1 MTRQK
6 VEPGGRMAAPDPDLR
21 LLQAF
26 VNTADLEGGSDALAE
41 PARASA
47 WLSDTGLVG
56 DARRISAR
64 DHERLLEV
72 REALRRLGAANNG
85 ERLDAA
91 ELRRLDDLFA
101 SVQLVASVGTDGLLL
116 VKGRGGVAD
125 VALGR
130 LLGTLARASA
140 DGSWARMKACRMH
153 SCRWLFWDASRNRS
167 GTWCTMAICGSR
179 EKSRAYRERQRG

>member
-1 MTRQK
+1 
-6 VEPGGRMAAPDPDLR
+6 MAAPDPDLR
-21 LLQAF
+21 VLQAF
-26 VNTADLEGGSDALAE
+26 VNTADLEGGGDVLAE

-47 WLSDTGLVG
+47 WLTDSGLV
-56 DARRISAR
+56 DRAPRISAR

-85 ERLDAA
+85 ERLERA
-91 ELRRLDDLFA
+91 ELAALNELFA
-101 SVQLVASVGTDGLLL
+101 SIQVVPTLAADGTVLME
-116 VKGRGGVAD
+116 GRGGGGAR

-140 DGSWARMKACRMH
+140 DGRWARMKACRMH

-167 GTWCTMAICGSR
+167 GTWCTMSICGSR
-179 EKSRAYRERQRG
+179 QKSRAYRERLRA